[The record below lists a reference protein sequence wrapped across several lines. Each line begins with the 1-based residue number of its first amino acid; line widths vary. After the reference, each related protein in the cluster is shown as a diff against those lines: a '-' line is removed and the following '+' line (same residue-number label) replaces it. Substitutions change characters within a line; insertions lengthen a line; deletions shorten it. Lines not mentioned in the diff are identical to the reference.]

1 MKNQIESCLKRHL
14 GFPLATLLAGTV
26 LAAAAWA
33 SPTAPVSGE
42 TLSRTGI
49 KAPAATDGIE
59 PGARGGQ
66 GLAMMA
72 RKVICAEYEGRQV
85 IDNGVVLV
93 KNGLIEA
100 VGKRGELSVPNGYAV
115 MDVGENWLMP
125 GLVEMHNHVAG
136 RFGLNDMVYL
146 ANPGLRASAD
156 VVPKNP
162 LLKMGLAGGV
172 TTVLYIPGSGTNVG
186 GQGVMLR
193 AGFEHYEDAEIR
205 NPGSMKLAQAGNPER
220 WLMRPNRSLMNFN
233 TRSTFKRGI
242 AYAQQWEAYERD
254 GGIKP
259 RKDPQWEIFRHLRKR
274 ECHISTHTQ
283 IYQVVM
289 KTVTMVHDELGLPF
303 FVDHGTFDSW
313 RMSSELEKREIFACL
328 GPRNIDVPSA
338 GFRRFS
344 GSNPERIQG
353 VVAGYQEMGHTRLG
367 FNTDSPVIPQE
378 ELQLQASMAVRYG
391 FDDSKMETLRGLTII
406 PAMAGG
412 IGEIVGSIQAG
423 KEADILVVTGDVTDP
438 RHSVELVFSLGEVV
452 YDPAQEGR
460 RW

>member
-1 MKNQIESCLKRHL
+1 MKKS
-14 GFPLATLLAGTV
+14 TLSTLTR
-26 LAAAAWA
+26 LAAPLMTLALG
-33 SPTAPVSGE
+33 APLFAEGE
-42 TLSRTGI
+42 VGGSETVV
-49 KAPAATDGIE
+49 APAAIEGVE
-59 PGARGGQ
+59 PGGPGGV
-66 GLAMMA
+66 GLAIYA
-72 RKVICAEYEGRQV
+72 KKIICAEYKGRQV
-85 IDNGVVLV
+85 VNNGVMLV
-93 KNGLIEA
+93 KDGKIQA
-100 VGKRGELSVPNGYAV
+100 VGSPKDVRVPDGYAV
-115 MDVGENWLMP
+115 MNVGDKWLMP

-136 RFGLNDMVYL
+136 KFGLNDMVYL

-156 VVPKNP
+156 VVPKNA

-220 WLMRPNRSLMNFN
+220 WLMRPQRSLMNFN
-233 TRSTFKRGI
+233 TRTTFKRGI
-242 AYAQQWEAYERD
+242 AYAKQWEAYEQD
-254 GGIKP
+254 GGVKP

-274 ECHISTHTQ
+274 DCHISTHTQ
-283 IYQVVM
+283 IYQVIL
-289 KTVTMVHDELGLPF
+289 KTVTLVHDELDLPF

-313 RMSSELEKREIFACL
+313 RLAPELEKREIFACL

-338 GFRRFS
+338 GFIRWS

-353 VVAGYQEMGHTRLG
+353 VVAGYQEMGHTRIG

-378 ELQLQASMAVRYG
+378 ELSVQATMAARYG
-391 FDDSKMETLRGLTII
+391 FKDDNMDTLRGLTII

-412 IGEIVGSIQAG
+412 IGEIVGSLEKG
-423 KEADILVVTGDVTDP
+423 KDADILVVTGDLTDP
-438 RHSVELVFSLGEVV
+438 RNSVELVFSVGQVV
-452 YDPAQEGR
+452 YDPTKEGR